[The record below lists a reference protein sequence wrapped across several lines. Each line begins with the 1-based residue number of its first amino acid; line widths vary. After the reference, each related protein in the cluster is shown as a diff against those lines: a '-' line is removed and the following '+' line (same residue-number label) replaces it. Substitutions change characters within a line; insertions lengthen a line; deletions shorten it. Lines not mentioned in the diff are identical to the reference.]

1 MLRSLETQTTIDY
14 AAAPVPRFGPQPAV
28 WAESHVLCL
37 RQGLDDQHTAAA
49 WEFITFLSDHSVT
62 WARGGQIPVR
72 ASLRA
77 SPEFQ
82 ALTVPRIFSE
92 QLDHVRYVPAVPYIF
107 ELQREL
113 RIAFEEIL
121 RGASTPAEAMAKAQK
136 NVETIIERN
145 RLLEQRLAARA
156 READAKGEERTA
168 P

>member
-14 AAAPVPRFGPQPAV
+14 AAAPLPQFGPQPAV

-37 RQGLDDQHTAAA
+37 RQGLNEKQTAAA
-49 WEFITFLSDHSVT
+49 WQFITFLSNHSVT

-82 ALTVPRIFSE
+82 SLTIPRIFSE
-92 QLDHVRYVPAVPYIF
+92 QLEHVRYVPAVPYIF

-113 RIAFEEIL
+113 RIAFEQIL
-121 RGASTPAEAMAKAQK
+121 RGAATPEEAMNKAQK

-145 RLLEQRLAARA
+145 RLLEQRLAARTRQA
-156 READAKGEERTA
+156 AAKDKERTS